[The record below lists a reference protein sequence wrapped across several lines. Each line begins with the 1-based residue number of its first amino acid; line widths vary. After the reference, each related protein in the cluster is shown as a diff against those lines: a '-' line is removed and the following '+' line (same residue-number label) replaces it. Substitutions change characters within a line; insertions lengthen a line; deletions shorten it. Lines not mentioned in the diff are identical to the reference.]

1 MFKPKT
7 LGLWANTDKSNFWEI
22 LPKIMDWSEQ
32 KDIQIYVTEKIQSHK
47 KFIFDNAP
55 KIDSSGKI
63 SEIDFML
70 VLGGDGTF
78 LSCARAVRHQ
88 KTPILGIH
96 LGDLGFLAKVTLENI
111 FQRLDQVAEGNFL
124 IEKGVW

>member
-47 KFIFDNAP
+47 NFIFDDAP

-70 VLGGDGTF
+70 VLGGDGKQDEIKIIIVYF
-78 LSCARAVRHQ
+78 ESIFYFPHQ
-88 KTPILGIH
+88 RSG
-96 LGDLGFLAKVTLENI
+96 LE
-111 FQRLDQVAEGNFL
+111 F
-124 IEKGVW
+124 